1 MSDGKIVFS
10 TELDNKG
17 LEKEL
22 SDLKKKIRGLED
34 QIGTNQ
40 KLKSPLLEQSKQLAV
55 ELDQAKAKLYEMQNA
70 SAGVFT
76 KEQLAGQ
83 KENVG
88 VLQGKWDSIQ
98 RQVDG
103 YDRKIQEATIKLTEN
118 KTKAGEVEQQLA
130 QICPSGQEMA
140 DAMEKAQKS
149 ANRFKLRLKEVIRS
163 ALVFTLITQSL
174 ASFREWMGKVI
185 KSNDEATAA
194 MARLK
199 GALLTLAQPLVD
211 AIIPAFTALV
221 NVLTAVVGKAAQ
233 LAAALFGTTAENA
246 AASAEALNEQ
256 TEALEGTGSAAK
268 KAGKSLASF
277 DEINKLS
284 NSQETGG
291 GRSADAIAP
300 DFSWAD
306 TISEDLQRIAEDV
319 LMIGAGLALWKI
331 SESLPGMLG
340 MILGKLGGLLVA
352 LGGIMLYYEGITDA
366 WENGVDWGNLAA
378 MIAGTAAAAFGLYTV
393 FGNTGAGIALVLADI
408 GMLVTGFKDVIENG
422 ANLQNTLLIIAG
434 IIATGLGIFL
444 LTGSL
449 LPLLIA
455 GIAAVITAMIAWQG
469 TLGEFAQAFKEIF
482 SGIIDFFTGVFT
494 GNFELAWKGIKN
506 VVFGVIN
513 AILIAFESFINT
525 IIDGLNWLISKANSL
540 GEIVGIGSFIPEF
553 SHVELPR
560 IPYLAQGAV
569 IPPNR
574 EFLAVLGDQK
584 SGTNIETPLSTMVQA
599 FKTAMQDMNTGGQ
612 NEAYLVLDDEVLG
625 KVIYRLYN
633 KEDRRVGVSL
643 STK

>member
-40 KLKSPLLEQSKQLAV
+40 KLKSPLLEQSKQLAA

-76 KEQLAGQ
+76 KEQLADQ

-88 VLQGKWDSIQ
+88 VLQGKWNSIQ

-118 KTKAGEVEQQLA
+118 KAKAGEVEQQLA
-130 QICPSGQEMA
+130 QIGPSGRKMA
-140 DAMEKAQKS
+140 DAMEAAQKS

-174 ASFREWMGKVI
+174 AGFREWMGKLI
-185 KSNDEATAA
+185 KTNDEAAAA

-211 AIIPAFTALV
+211 VIIPAFTALV

-233 LAAALFGTTAENA
+233 LVAALFGTTAESA
-246 AASAEALNEQ
+246 AASADALNEQ
-256 TEALEGTGSAAK
+256 TKALEGTGSAAK

-284 NSQETGG
+284 GSQEAGG
-291 GRSADAIAP
+291 SSADTIAP

-306 TISEDLQRIAEDV
+306 TISEELQRIAEDV

-378 MIAGTAAAAFGLYTV
+378 MIAGTAAAAFGLYSV
-393 FGNTGAGIALVLADI
+393 FGKTGAGIALVLAGI

-422 ANLQNTLLIIAG
+422 ANLKNVLLIITG
-434 IIATGLGIFL
+434 IISTGLGIGFL
-444 LTGSL
+444 TKS
-449 LPLLIA
+449 PIPALIA
-455 GIAAVITAMIAWQG
+455 GIAAIITAIVAWQG
-469 TLGEFAQAFKEIF
+469 NMEEFAKAFKEIF

-506 VVFGVIN
+506 IVFGIIN
-513 AILIAFESFINT
+513 AIVIAFESFVNT
-525 IIDGLNWLISKANSL
+525 IIDGLNWLISKANSVADT
-540 GEIVGIGSFIPEF
+540 VGIGSFIPEI
-553 SHVELPR
+553 SQVELPR

-625 KVIYRLYN
+625 KIIYRLYN